1 MTGTGPAP
9 ILPAEDA
16 GITAPILPGAT
27 IGILGGGQLGRMTA
41 MAARAM
47 GYDVHVLDPD
57 PACPARAV
65 ASHVITARFDDAA
78 AAERLARDCDVITL
92 EIEQI
97 APTALEAAARHAPV
111 RPGASAIWIIQDRV
125 RQKEWLAEHVF
136 PVGPFRHAESAAD
149 VADAVRAMGPSIVK
163 SAHGGYD
170 GRGQARLRDA
180 AQAAH
185 AWEVVGARRS
195 VVEQTLDLALEF
207 SVLVA
212 RAPGG
217 AMAVYPPALNHHTR
231 GVLTWSV
238 LPARLEPEVARAGA
252 EIAMGIAE
260 GLAIEGLLAVE
271 LFLTTDGRVLVN
283 ELAPRPHNTYHASE
297 RACMTSQ
304 FEQLVRATCALPLG
318 APTLVS
324 AGAIANLLGDLWL
337 DAAPPDP
344 AAALRVPGVR
354 VHLYGKAKAS
364 PGRKMGHLSAAGANA
379 AESLDRVLDAY
390 DRFRPAGQPTIERG

>member
-1 MTGTGPAP
+1 MTAPHGTSA
-9 ILPAEDA
+9 A
-16 GITAPILPGAT
+16 TPILPGAT

-41 MAARAM
+41 MAARSM

-57 PACPARAV
+57 PTCPARAA
-65 ASHVITARFDDAA
+65 ASKVITARFDDADA
-78 AAERLARDCDVITL
+78 AAELARGCDVVTL

-97 APTALEAAARHAPV
+97 APTAMEAAARHAPV
-111 RPGASAIWIIQDRV
+111 RPGAGPIWIIQDRV
-125 RQKEWLAEHVF
+125 RQKEWLAEHAF
-136 PVGPFRHAESAAD
+136 PVGPFRRAESAAD
-149 VADAVRAMGPSIVK
+149 VGEAVRAQGPSIVK

-180 AQAAH
+180 AEAAH
-185 AWEVVGARRS
+185 AWEAVGARRS
-195 VVEQTLDLALEF
+195 VIEQALDLALEF

-231 GVLTWSV
+231 GVLTWSA

-252 EIAMGIAE
+252 EIALGIAE
-260 GLAIEGLLAVE
+260 GLAIEGLIAVE

-304 FEQLVRATCALPLG
+304 FEQLVRATCGLPLG
-318 APTLVS
+318 APSLVS

-337 DAAPPDP
+337 GDAPPDS

-354 VHLYGKAKAS
+354 LHLYGKRSARR
-364 PGRKMGHLSAAGANA
+364 GRKMGHLSAAGANA
-379 AESLDRVLDAY
+379 AEALDRVLDAY
-390 DRFRPAGQPTIERG
+390 DRFRPAGQPAIERG

>member
-1 MTGTGPAP
+1 MT
-9 ILPAEDA
+9 
-16 GITAPILPGAT
+16 TASKSILPGAT

-41 MAARAM
+41 MAARSM

-57 PACPARAV
+57 PTCPARAA
-65 ASHVITARFDDAA
+65 ASHVITARFDDADA
-78 AAERLARDCDVITL
+78 AGELARGSDVVTL

-111 RPGASAIWIIQDRV
+111 RPGAGAIWIIQDRV
-125 RQKEWLAEHVF
+125 RQKEWLAEHAF
-136 PVGPFRHAESAAD
+136 PVGDFRRAESAGD
-149 VADAVRAMGPSIVK
+149 VADAVGAMGASIVK

-180 AQAAH
+180 GEAAH
-185 AWEVVGARRS
+185 AWEAVGARRS

-212 RAPGG
+212 RSPDG
-217 AMAVYPPALNHHTR
+217 AMAVYPPALNHHAH
-231 GVLTWSV
+231 GVLTWSA
-238 LPARLEPEVARAGA
+238 LPARLEPDVARTGA

-260 GLAIEGLLAVE
+260 SLGIEGLLAVE

-337 DAAPPDP
+337 DDAPPD
-344 AAALRVPGVR
+344 ATAALRVPGVR
-354 VHLYGKAKAS
+354 LHLYGKRKARR
-364 PGRKMGHLSAAGANA
+364 GRKMGHLSSAGANA
-379 AESLDRVLDAY
+379 GEALDRVLDAY

>member
-1 MTGTGPAP
+1 MTS
-9 ILPAEDA
+9 DSR
-16 GITAPILPGAT
+16 PILPGAT

-41 MAARAM
+41 MAARSM

-57 PACPARAV
+57 PTCPAKAL
-65 ASHVITARFDDAA
+65 ASRLVTARFDDADA
-78 AAERLARDCDVITL
+78 AAELARDCDVITL

-111 RPGASAIWIIQDRV
+111 RPGAGAIWVIQDRV
-125 RQKEWLAEHVF
+125 RQKEWLAEHAF
-136 PVGPFRHAESAAD
+136 PVGDFRHAESADD
-149 VADAVRAMGPSIVK
+149 VAHAVRAMGPSIVK

-180 AQAAH
+180 ADAAR
-185 AWEVVGARRS
+185 AWEAVGARRS
-195 VVEQTLDLALEF
+195 VVERTLDLALEF

-217 AMAVYPPALNHHTR
+217 AMAVYPPSLNHHTR

-260 GLAIEGLLAVE
+260 GLGIEGLLAVE

-283 ELAPRPHNTYHASE
+283 ELAPRPHNTYHSSE
-297 RACMTSQ
+297 RACLTSQ

-337 DAAPPDP
+337 GEAAPDAP
-344 AAALRVPGVR
+344 AALAVPSVR
-354 VHLYGKAKAS
+354 LHLYGKRRARH
-364 PGRKMGHLSAAGANA
+364 GRKMGHLSAAGTNA
-379 AESLDRVLDAY
+379 AEALDRVLDAY
-390 DRFRPAGQPTIERG
+390 DRYRPAEQPAIERG